1 MEILISNKNITV
13 IVIQKIDLDQFF
25 NACFTLKNK
34 TERRSIYLKF
44 FLSKHAHSELPW
56 VLTKMSVDPMHL
68 ANNTNASK
76 SNSWEDSDHEYE
88 ERWTFSWIRYCVK
101 IKNQKNNHGNDSRC
115 SLRSHSPSHF
125 HISCNPLAI
134 SPRKLPAA
142 VPKGVYSYCSS
153 SPVKAAKLKLQ
164 TISLHGC
171 VTEEHPPAIIITSR

>member
-34 TERRSIYLKF
+34 TERRSIYLKI

-76 SNSWEDSDHEYE
+76 SNS
-88 ERWTFSWIRYCVK
+88 
-101 IKNQKNNHGNDSRC
+101 
-115 SLRSHSPSHF
+115 
-125 HISCNPLAI
+125 
-134 SPRKLPAA
+134 
-142 VPKGVYSYCSS
+142 
-153 SPVKAAKLKLQ
+153 
-164 TISLHGC
+164 
-171 VTEEHPPAIIITSR
+171 